1 MAPTLTFVPPS
12 TSLAFGSLV
21 PPPSQEFAMQQMPNV
36 FVIPPEEEQDHNPPW
51 CYFDATQAAKNGLRT
66 SPDMDALD
74 VALRLC
80 QQTDNRAPTFSRTY
94 TNESQET
101 IVMPRRS
108 SFMKLTGV
116 DADMEEEGLT
126 DIRARGGVRRFDE
139 EIVEVVKVR
148 RNEGMSDVGDGRKM
162 KKSNTFRAR
171 ASQALRSIGLN
182 VGGGKA
188 QRRASVSEH
197 PRHAESESQAAATLP
212 TRRSCQQ
219 ELGTPRPTSPS
230 ISRRRSLTLG
240 QLFNSFKENQGS
252 RPATPSADELM
263 SPTSP
268 TLVATESAPPTRPMS
283 PVESIAPPNLDTSPG
298 PPLED
303 CVATST
309 KSSTLLAE
317 PPELEGSA
325 KPTLSKRKSFRR
337 RLSVLE
343 LQKIFTLG
351 GSSASSPSDTSA
363 QPQEIANDMF
373 SPLRAK
379 SMDSAGILSSSSSR
393 TSTSTAATA
402 AELASRPSSGS
413 HMSETIR
420 ETDDDELEMRL
431 DSLHFDSLHF
441 DPEEILKLSQL

>member
-1 MAPTLTFVPPS
+1 
-12 TSLAFGSLV
+12 
-21 PPPSQEFAMQQMPNV
+21 MQQMPNV
-36 FVIPPEEEQDHNPPW
+36 FVIPPEEEQDYNPPW
-51 CYFDATQAAKNGLRT
+51 CYFDATKASKNGLRT

-116 DADMEEEGLT
+116 DADMEEEEGLT

-197 PRHAESESQAAATLP
+197 PRHAESESQAPATLP
-212 TRRSCQQ
+212 TRHSCQQ

-240 QLFNSFKENQGS
+240 QLFNSFKENQSS
-252 RPATPSADELM
+252 RPATPSDELM

-283 PVESIAPPNLDTSPG
+283 PAESIASPNLDTNLDTSPG
-298 PPLED
+298 PSLED

-317 PPELEGSA
+317 PPEVEGSA

-351 GSSASSPSDTSA
+351 GSSAP
-363 QPQEIANDMF
+363 
-373 SPLRAK
+373 
-379 SMDSAGILSSSSSR
+379 SSSVRANLTPNQSSTLYRRADHMPLARPPHKHRKPPTTCSLPCVQNPWIRQATSRHRPRAPPRPRLRPRQSSR
-393 TSTSTAATA
+393 PDHR
-402 AELASRPSSGS
+402 LA
-413 HMSETIR
+413 HI
-420 ETDDDELEMRL
+420 
-431 DSLHFDSLHF
+431 
-441 DPEEILKLSQL
+441 